1 MPKKSVT
8 VRSKFSCDA
17 SKGPAVLQQIA
28 CGLTLVQQV
37 VVCVLYFRTCIP
49 SQVTVETPSRPAPFH
64 TQLDSSLTRV
74 GRALAGGDLQ
84 AIAKAVFNSDGLR
97 EQLLQRFTDTLNNEV
112 TELCRKRADPPS
124 LLRRIPIEKVP
135 DFKWCDCI
143 AELKSKAPIL
153 LQVLSALV
161 SSNDNRNKQKR
172 GDVHHPGVCMAI
184 AILLKERNREMCE
197 IQTLISLVL
206 FTSRVQKQV
215 HMNIYLV

>member
-1 MPKKSVT
+1 M
-8 VRSKFSCDA
+8 
-17 SKGPAVLQQIA
+17 
-28 CGLTLVQQV
+28 
-37 VVCVLYFRTCIP
+37 
-49 SQVTVETPSRPAPFH
+49 
-64 TQLDSSLTRV
+64 

-124 LLRRIPIEKVP
+124 LFRRIPIEKVP

-172 GDVHHPGVCMAI
+172 GDVHHPGVCIAI
-184 AILLKERNREMCE
+184 AILLKERNRELCG
-197 IQTLISLVL
+197 IQTLVSLVL